1 MTTMRLKSIIL
12 ALLCATIL
20 VGCCSA
26 CRQRQKNAKPLKGTE
41 WHLVQLEG
49 KDVELPINSF
59 NITLGED
66 GSVAGIGACNRL
78 LGQYTVAENYAIN
91 FGQVGTTMMLCPE
104 NGELESQFTAVLGGV
119 THYDIDGDQLILL
132 QQGVIKAL
140 FKALPSEVAK

>member
-1 MTTMRLKSIIL
+1 MRVKLIII

-49 KDVELPINSF
+49 KDMELPINSF
-59 NITLGED
+59 NITLGQD
-66 GSVAGIGACNRL
+66 GSIAGIAACNRL
-78 LGQYTVAENYAIN
+78 PGHYTVSENYASN

-104 NGELESQFTAVLGGV
+104 NGELESKFTAVLGVV
-119 THYDIDGDQLILL
+119 THYDIDGDMLILL
-132 QQGVIKAL
+132 QQGTIKAL
-140 FKALPSEVAK
+140 FKALPSEVVK